1 MGEFFVMHSDLN
13 GTNDKMMDETEEGS
27 FADLFEESLKGLKEG
42 EVIKGI
48 VVDITQDFVVIDIGY
63 KSEGTVRLS
72 EFKDTDGNIEI
83 AEGDEVDVFIVKKE
97 NKHGNPILSRER
109 AKALK
114 VWDELLEA
122 DKTGHTIKGVISTV
136 IKGGYFVDLPG
147 DLRAFLPGSQVDL
160 RPVRD
165 MESLVGKVFEFKIL
179 KADKSKNNIIVSRRV
194 LLEEERAE
202 ARKHAIATL
211 AEGDIVKG
219 VVKNITNYGAFID
232 VKGIDGL
239 LHITD
244 LSWRRVNHPSEVL
257 TIGDEID
264 VQVLKFDQEKM
275 RLTLGLKQ
283 MTPDP
288 WSLAA
293 EKYQIGTKATGKV
306 VSLMDYGAFV
316 ELEDGFEGLVHISE
330 MSWTK
335 KIRHPSQLL
344 KIDDTVDVMV
354 LDIDTESRRVSLGL
368 KQIEPNPWDLISER
382 YPVGTA
388 VSGKVKNIADFGM
401 FIGFEEGIDGLVHI
415 SDMSWAKKIKHP
427 SEVYKEG
434 DDIEAVVLAIDR
446 ENEKFSLGI
455 KQLEDNPWDEARKKF
470 KKGEIVTGKVTSITD
485 FGIFI
490 ELAEGIEG
498 LIRKTEFG
506 SKGEAAPRD
515 IFKLGDEVTA
525 EVISVN
531 KKERRIALSIESF
544 EKTSEKETIQ
554 EYMAK
559 QVDQKGTLGD
569 LLKNELKG
577 ETDKKV

>member
-1 MGEFFVMHSDLN
+1 MHNELN
-13 GTNDKMMDETEEGS
+13 GTEENNTDEAEEGS
-27 FADLFEESLKGLKEG
+27 FADLFEQSLKGLKEG

-72 EFKDTDGNIEI
+72 EFKDADGNIEI
-83 AEGDEVDVFIVKKE
+83 SEGSEVDVFIVRKE
-97 NKHGNPILSRER
+97 DKNGNPILSRER

-114 VWDELLEA
+114 VWDEVLDA
-122 DKTGHTIKGVISTV
+122 DKSGNTIRGVISTV

-165 MESLVGKVFEFKIL
+165 MESLVGKVFDFKIL
-179 KADKSKNNIIVSRRV
+179 KADKSKNNIIVSRRA
-194 LLEEERAE
+194 LLEEERE
-202 ARKHAIATL
+202 DARKHAIATL
-211 AEGDIVKG
+211 SEGDLVKG

-232 VKGIDGL
+232 VNGIDGL

-244 LSWRRVNHPSEVL
+244 LSWRRVNHPSEILSV
-257 TIGDEID
+257 GDDLE
-264 VQVLKFDQEKM
+264 VQVLKFDKEKM

-283 MTPDP
+283 ITPDP
-288 WSLAA
+288 WSLASS
-293 EKYQIGTKATGKV
+293 KYQVGTRATGKV

-316 ELEDGFEGLVHISE
+316 ELEEGFEGLVHISE

-344 KIDDTVDVMV
+344 KIGDTVDVMV
-354 LDIDTESRRVSLGL
+354 LNIDTDSRKVSLSL
-368 KQIEPNPWDLISER
+368 KQVEPNPWDIISEK
-382 YPVGTA
+382 YPVGST
-388 VSGKVKNIADFGM
+388 VSGKVKNIADFGV
-401 FIGFEEGIDGLVHI
+401 FIGFDEGIDGLVHI
-415 SDMSWAKKIKHP
+415 SDMSWTKKIKHP
-427 SEVYKEG
+427 SELYKEG

-446 ENEKFSLGI
+446 ENEKFSLSI
-455 KQLEDNPWDEARKKF
+455 KQFEGNPWDEARKKF
-470 KKGEIVTGKVTSITD
+470 KKGEAVTGKVTSITD

-506 SKGEAAPRD
+506 SKGDAAPRD

-525 EVISVN
+525 EVININ
-531 KKERRIALSIESF
+531 KKERRIALSIEAF
-544 EKTSEKETIQ
+544 EKTSEKETMQ
-554 EYMAK
+554 EYMSK
-559 QVDQKGTLGD
+559 QGDQKGTLGD
-569 LLKNELKG
+569 ILKNELNGGNNNK
-577 ETDKKV
+577 E

>member
-1 MGEFFVMHSDLN
+1 MHNELY
-13 GTNDKMMDETEEGS
+13 GTDEQNADEPEEAS
-27 FADLFEESLKGLKEG
+27 FADLFEQSLKGLKEG

-72 EFKDTDGNIEI
+72 EFKDTNGTVEI
-83 AEGDEVDVFIVKKE
+83 SEGDEVDVFIVRKE
-97 NKHGNPILSRER
+97 DKHGNPILSRER

-114 VWDELLEA
+114 VWDELLDA
-122 DKTGHTIKGVISTV
+122 DKSGNTVRGVISTV

-165 MESLVGKVFEFKIL
+165 MESLVGKVFDFKIL
-179 KADKSKNNIIVSRRV
+179 KADKIKNNIIVSRRA
-194 LLEEERAE
+194 LLEEERE
-202 ARKHAIATL
+202 DARKHAIATL
-211 AEGDIVKG
+211 SEGDLVKG

-232 VKGIDGL
+232 VNGIDGL

-257 TIGDEID
+257 NIGDDLD
-264 VQVLKFDQEKM
+264 VQVLKFDKEKM

-283 MTPDP
+283 ITPDP
-288 WSLAA
+288 WSLAS
-293 EKYQIGTKATGKV
+293 EKYQIGTRATGKV

-344 KIDDTVDVMV
+344 KIADTVDVMV
-354 LDIDTESRRVSLGL
+354 LNIETESRKVSLSL
-368 KQIEPNPWDLISER
+368 KQIEPNPWDIINER
-382 YPVGTA
+382 FPVGST
-388 VSGKVKNIADFGM
+388 VSGKVKNIADFGV
-401 FIGFEEGIDGLVHI
+401 FIGFDEGIDGLVHI
-415 SDMSWAKKIKHP
+415 SDMSWTKKIKHP
-427 SEVYKEG
+427 SELYKEG

-455 KQLEDNPWDEARKKF
+455 KQFEGNPWDEARKKF
-470 KKGEIVTGKVTSITD
+470 KKGEIAAGKVTSITD

-506 SKGEAAPRD
+506 SKGESAPRD

-531 KKERRIALSIESF
+531 KKERRIALSIEAF
-544 EKTSEKETIQ
+544 EKSSEKATMQ

-559 QVDQKGTLGD
+559 QGEKKGTLGD
-569 LLKNELKG
+569 ILKNELKG
-577 ETDKKV
+577 EDDNKE